1 MSKETAPSEM
11 TFIDYTLYRTG
22 DTFQLD
28 EELTIDKISNS
39 EWKEGDTLT
48 LSVENGRTTFRK
60 I

>member
-1 MSKETAPSEM
+1 M